1 MQICKTLLALAFI
14 PALSFAS
21 SNIEVGF
28 SPEGGAQELV
38 LKTINEATKSIRMM
52 AFSFSAPDVMNA
64 LVAAQK
70 RGVDVQIV
78 IDEKGNVSNKSLLAM
93 RYVTQNGIKLRTD
106 NHYRIQHDKVVITD
120 GNTVETGSF
129 NFAKTA
135 EYKNSEN
142 VIVIHNAP
150 DLVAQYLAHWENRW
164 QQGVD
169 FSS

>member
-38 LKTINEATKSIRMM
+38 LKTINNATKSIRMM
-52 AFSFSAPDVMNA
+52 AFSFSAPDVMSA

-78 IDEKGNVSNKSLLAM
+78 IDENGNVSDKSLLAM
-93 RYVTQNGIKLRTD
+93 RYVTQNGVKLRTD
-106 NHYRIQHDKVVITD
+106 NHYRIQHDKVIIVD
-120 GNTVETGSF
+120 GCTVETGSF

-164 QQGVD
+164 KQGVD
-169 FSS
+169 FPS

>member
-1 MQICKTLLALAFI
+1 MQLCKTLLALAFV
-14 PALSFAS
+14 PAISFAAR
-21 SNIEVGF
+21 NIEVGF

-38 LKTINEATKSIRMM
+38 LKTINDATKSIRMM
-52 AFSFSAPDVMNA
+52 AFSFSAPDIMNA

-78 IDEKGNVSNKSLLAM
+78 IDQNGNVSGKSLQAM
-93 RYVTQNGIKLRTD
+93 RYVAHNGVKLRTD
-106 NHYRIQHDKVVITD
+106 NHYRIQHDKVIIVD
-120 GNTVETGSF
+120 GSTVETGSF

-135 EYKNSEN
+135 ESKNSEN

-150 DLVAQYLAHWENRW
+150 DLVAEYLAHWENRW

-169 FSS
+169 FSA